1 MGLGIGWDW
10 DGLGSAWSWGSA
22 IALIAHNTPLRTGQ
36 LENCGRSL
44 VGSLSKGVVKKMIT
58 SEKGSNMMRKTL
70 RKTKIYLRN
79 FRL

>member
-36 LENCGRSL
+36 LENCGRSP
-44 VGSLSKGVVKKMIT
+44 VGSLSKGVVKKVT
-58 SEKGSNMMRKTL
+58 SEKG
-70 RKTKIYLRN
+70 TKLMKHFHIVL
-79 FRL
+79 